1 MAIYLEQ
8 RERDYLKELIG
19 VPQEFEWW
27 KLKLLS
33 KIDEDN
39 EREEEIHSCKHKF
52 GEYTG
57 KRLSCKKCDHQLSES
72 WFFKK
77 NISNYMANKARA
89 SLAKRNTT
97 AIEKKGERKSDRCE
111 PIRLL

>member
-1 MAIYLEQ
+1 MSIYLEQ
-8 RERDYLKELIG
+8 RERDLLKELIG

-27 KLKLLS
+27 KKKLLE
-33 KIDEDN
+33 KIADDE
-39 EREEEIHSCKHKF
+39 ECLKEIQECKHKY
-52 GEYTG
+52 GEYIG
-57 KRLSCKKCDHQLSES
+57 KRLSCKKCDHRISES

-97 AIEKKGERKSDRCE
+97 AIQKKGERKSDRCK